1 MNAAMPT
8 SMPLR
13 HILLALFSVMVLGI
27 NVVAIKVAV
36 TYVPPLFVT
45 ALRFSLVGLVL
56 VWFFPVPRGQWRNI
70 FIFSIAQGLLHHGIM
85 FIGMTEVDAAVG
97 AIVMQL
103 CTPFAALMAWGL
115 LGEHF
120 GWRRTVG
127 IAVSLLGVAVLAGE
141 PEVKSATLYIG
152 ILLLSAAAWGYAN
165 IHVKRMGTINILQIT
180 AWMSLFAAPELFVA
194 SAIWEQ
200 GQWAALMSAPNT
212 MWVSLL
218 YMSLGATVIAY
229 GIWYKLL
236 ARYDVV
242 QIVPFALLNPV
253 TAVAAGVLLL
263 DESLAWQ
270 KIVGGIIVLAGVTII
285 QVRWRRAVV
294 AAD

>member
-1 MNAAMPT
+1 MPF
-8 SMPLR
+8 R
-13 HILLALFSVMVLGI
+13 HILLALFSVLVLGV

-36 TYVPPLFVT
+36 THVPPLFIT
-45 ALRFSLVGLVL
+45 ALRFSLVGLAL

-70 FIFSIAQGLLHHGIM
+70 FIFSVAQGLVHHGVM

-103 CTPFAALMAWGL
+103 CTPFAALMAWVL
-115 LGEHF
+115 LDEHF
-120 GWRRTVG
+120 GWRRSVG
-127 IAVSLLGVAVLAGE
+127 IAVSLLGVGVLAGE
-141 PEVKSATLYIG
+141 PEVQSATLYIG

-165 IHVKRMGTINILQIT
+165 IHIKRMGTINILQIT
-180 AWMSLFAAPELFVA
+180 AWMSLFAAPELFLA
-194 SAIWEQ
+194 SFIWEE
-200 GQWAALMSAPNT
+200 GQWVALIDAPVT
-212 MWVSLL
+212 MWASLL

-253 TAVAAGVLLL
+253 MAVVASVLLL

-270 KIVGGIIVLAGVTII
+270 KIVGGIIVLAGVAII
-285 QVRWRRAVV
+285 QVRWRRLTVPQIE
-294 AAD
+294 